1 MKKLKSEN
9 SIENLNGHTFTVEEK
24 LEIYEK
30 AIEELKDI
38 VLLFDLEGNIIYANE
53 KALKEYGYSQQE
65 ILSMNMCEIRNKSNK
80 EIFENQIEE
89 AMKEGIQ
96 FQAIHTRKDG
106 SSFHVEVKSIA
117 VEIETTKVI
126 LSDIRDVSRWVEK
139 NKELGLKYEEL
150 SAVYEELMATEEDL
164 RTNYVELQVA
174 KKEVDKVNEV
184 KNQFFA
190 NMSHEIRTPLNRISG
205 LIELL
210 NLTELNHE
218 QKEYIE
224 YLKASSRALLNIADN
239 IIDISKIETG
249 QSNVNKINFYL
260 KNTVDKIIKKLSIA
274 CNKKKLKLSY
284 YVDPNIPFDIIGDEL
299 ILNQII
305 INLMSNAI
313 KFTEK
318 GQIIFEV
325 KKVSQIGDKIKLQF
339 SVEDTGIGIENII
352 KEQIFKKYVQNDS
365 ILKNQYKSTGIGL
378 AISKE
383 LVTMLNGDIWFES
396 KVNIGSKFYFTAEF
410 QLNNSEIII
419 DNNDSFNGKINTKNN
434 KVVLIAEDNK
444 INMKIISAIVHKMG
458 HEYFIAN
465 DGMEAVK
472 ILEQNKIDLVLIDIQ
487 VPVLNGYEVTRIVRE
502 SEARSKIYEH
512 KPIIAMTQYAMVG
525 DRELLLENGMD
536 DYISK
541 PFDKS
546 KLEELIT
553 KYLQY

>member
-190 NMSHEIRTPLNRISG
+190 NMSDQNPCLQLH
-205 LIELL
+205 
-210 NLTELNHE
+210 H
-218 QKEYIE
+218 KH
-224 YLKASSRALLNIADN
+224 
-239 IIDISKIETG
+239 
-249 QSNVNKINFYL
+249 F
-260 KNTVDKIIKKLSIA
+260 SI
-274 CNKKKLKLSY
+274 
-284 YVDPNIPFDIIGDEL
+284 V
-299 ILNQII
+299 
-305 INLMSNAI
+305 
-313 KFTEK
+313 
-318 GQIIFEV
+318 
-325 KKVSQIGDKIKLQF
+325 
-339 SVEDTGIGIENII
+339 
-352 KEQIFKKYVQNDS
+352 
-365 ILKNQYKSTGIGL
+365 
-378 AISKE
+378 
-383 LVTMLNGDIWFES
+383 
-396 KVNIGSKFYFTAEF
+396 
-410 QLNNSEIII
+410 
-419 DNNDSFNGKINTKNN
+419 
-434 KVVLIAEDNK
+434 
-444 INMKIISAIVHKMG
+444 
-458 HEYFIAN
+458 
-465 DGMEAVK
+465 
-472 ILEQNKIDLVLIDIQ
+472 
-487 VPVLNGYEVTRIVRE
+487 
-502 SEARSKIYEH
+502 
-512 KPIIAMTQYAMVG
+512 
-525 DRELLLENGMD
+525 
-536 DYISK
+536 
-541 PFDKS
+541 
-546 KLEELIT
+546 
-553 KYLQY
+553 